1 VGYRPEAV
9 DLPAG
14 SLIAQ
19 EAGIMVCGLD
29 GSVFDECIDLPEK
42 DRSFVAG
49 HPEAIPDLL
58 ALVRTAQQVSISG
71 ITG

>member
-1 VGYRPEAV
+1 VGYRPEVV

-19 EAGIMVCGLD
+19 EAGITVCGLD
-29 GSVFDECIDLPEK
+29 GSPFDERIDLPARE
-42 DRSFVAG
+42 RSFVAG

-58 ALVRTAQQVSISG
+58 VMVKTAAQVT
-71 ITG
+71 ITGVTR